1 MHRLRQDY
9 ARRGD
14 RRSAG
19 VLAAFVLAGL
29 TACTGGPVSDS
40 LTPEVPQP
48 DVTAP
53 AAVPQPAV
61 TAPVAADPTAP
72 AVTAPALGTPPP
84 TAEPSSPTGSAP
96 EWEAI
101 FNDEFDG
108 PAGTA
113 PSQWHPLA
121 GWNGA
126 SLDGQGRL
134 QVDRLAQL
142 RSVSG
147 WSLPAGT
154 RVRTTVSLVMP
165 DTGSN
170 YAAFWVQHPSPADPR
185 EIDVIESY
193 GPSKPAGA
201 QVGSHICYDDS
212 PETASNACAATG
224 RGPELWPV
232 ADAFPKGAGPWDIS
246 WEYAAEFTI
255 GGDTVRFSAA
265 DGTGSELY
273 SVTTLPDPRRVP
285 SNTIPLHLRLSNKDV
300 VPRYAVSGGQQHSM
314 FVDWVRVEVDY
325 P

>member
-1 MHRLRQDY
+1 MHRLRQRQ

-14 RRSAG
+14 RWSAG
-19 VLAAFVLAGL
+19 VLAAALLVGV

-40 LTPEVPQP
+40 LAPEVPKP

-61 TAPVAADPTAP
+61 TAPVVAAPTAP
-72 AVTAPALGTPPP
+72 AVTAPAVATPPP
-84 TAEPSSPTGSAP
+84 AAEPPPLPALAP
-96 EWEAI
+96 EWEPI
-101 FNDEFDG
+101 FNDDFDG

-113 PSQWHPLA
+113 PSQWNPLA

-134 QVDRLAQL
+134 EVGRLAQL
-142 RSVSG
+142 RSVPG

-212 PETASNACAATG
+212 PETAANACAATG

-232 ADAFPKGAGPWDIS
+232 AHAFPAKAGPWAAS
-246 WEYAAEFTI
+246 YEYAAEFTI
-255 GGDTVRFSAA
+255 GGDTVRFTAA
-265 DGTGSELY
+265 DGRGNELY
-273 SVTTLPDPRRVP
+273 SVSTLPDPRRVP
-285 SNTIPLHLRLSNKDV
+285 GNTIPLHLRLSNKDV
-300 VPRYAVSGGQQHSM
+300 VQRYAVAGGRQHSM